1 MKNKSILKKAI
12 DKVFY
17 DEIIE
22 KAKYNEAKSKEIT
35 DLKFI
40 FMEGPY
46 HGFNVED
53 VIDVHPA
60 YLLWYHNEGVFKFSP
75 YIMNKV
81 YHASHGLI

>member
-1 MKNKSILKKAI
+1 VKNKSILKKAI

-17 DEIIE
+17 DEMIE

-46 HGFNVED
+46 RGFNIED
-53 VIDVHPA
+53 VIDVHPD
-60 YLLWYHNEGVFKFSP
+60 YLIWYQREGVFKFGP
-75 YIMNKV
+75 HIMCRA
-81 YHASHGLI
+81 YESIGS